1 MINIVLDTNCLISY
15 ILLKNCS
22 MNTLKGLGSDIK
34 LRSIKQVSASLLADD
49 DVPDTL
55 LDWTSEFAGQWE
67 DDRTADEVIED
78 IRGARTSN
86 REIKQ

>member
-1 MINIVLDTNCLISY
+1 
-15 ILLKNCS
+15 

-86 REIKQ
+86 REIQQ